1 MTQSRAS
8 PERQPARSR
17 AEPPRR
23 DQPLLAA
30 ERPLR
35 VPQAA
40 PQGACAC
47 GGTCPRCAGQCRATR
62 AVFAVFDPS
71 PVAPR
76 AGQTA
81 DAVGAA
87 GVGGAGRALDPEQRR
102 GFEAHFGRDLGHVRL
117 HTDPVAARGAAVL
130 GAQAYTL
137 GSHVALA
144 SRHAATDDLLAH
156 ELAHV
161 VQQTRA
167 PGGAT
172 PAGGS
177 HEAQA
182 DASAAAFRHRRPA
195 PALSAAAPGVQRRVE
210 MRDVGRG
217 EFSGFARLP
226 ELVDR
231 LNAISPSLLFEVV
244 GGVLTYEQ
252 VAGLDANEFDRQMIA
267 FIDSGNVIPL
277 RLTNRHGLLGDRARG
292 FNEPVFA
299 DAWASGYVDIDD
311 LLASTDLG
319 LQSVLVHFLQE
330 RQSTRNYARRIGS
343 PSMDFAQPGVQAEFD
358 RVHAQGIDAEV
369 RLLRDFFGDPS
380 IRHIAGAESGDVAR
394 VYRNDRR
401 DRIRTRV
408 RAGRRAA
415 DIGVHAIFI
424 DVRLHEDGSVI
435 SAEEYQALLERERE
449 EAAVRAQVE
458 RERLAGAT
466 EHRAGGRS
474 IPAP

>member
-1 MTQSRAS
+1 MTPSR
-8 PERQPARSR
+8 PGPDRQPARSR
-17 AEPPRR
+17 VQTARRADPLATVAPAVPTLQSSPP
-23 DQPLLAA
+23 
-30 ERPLR
+30 
-35 VPQAA
+35 
-40 PQGACAC
+40 GACAC
-47 GGTCPRCAGQCRATR
+47 GGTCPRCAARRLSTR
-62 AVFAVFDPS
+62 RVFAVFEPTPPMHPGLD
-71 PVAPR
+71 V
-76 AGQTA
+76 
-81 DAVGAA
+81 DAIGAA
-87 GVGGAGRALDPEQRR
+87 GIRGAGRELDAATR
-102 GFEAHFGRDLGHVRL
+102 GAFETHFGHDLGHVRL
-117 HTDPVAARGAAVL
+117 HADPAAARSAETL

-137 GSHVALA
+137 GSHVAVA
-144 SRHAATDDLLAH
+144 QRHAATGDLLAH

-167 PGGAT
+167 PGGVAHSD
-172 PAGGS
+172 GG

-182 DASAAAFRHRRPA
+182 DAAATAYRHRRLA
-195 PALSAAAPGVQRRVE
+195 PPLAAAATGVQRRVE

-244 GGVLTYEQ
+244 AGVLTYEQ
-252 VAGLDANEFDRQMIA
+252 VAGLDANEFDRQMMA

-277 RLTNRHGLLGDRARG
+277 RLTNRHGLLGDRVSG

-299 DAWASGYVDIDD
+299 DAWSSGYVDIDD

-343 PSMDFAQPGVQAEFD
+343 ASMDFTQPGVQAEFD

-380 IRHIAGAESGDVAR
+380 IRHIPGAESGDVAR

-408 RAGRRAA
+408 REGRRAA
-415 DIGVHAIFI
+415 DVGVHAIFI
-424 DVRLHEDGSVI
+424 DVRLHEDGSVV
-435 SAEEYQALLERERE
+435 SAEDYLALLERERE
-449 EAAVRAQVE
+449 AEAVRAQVE